1 MVDPAAD
8 TSGGRDRRMPEAAG
22 PGAVEPCSAA
32 GEVSDESL
40 LRGVAEGDSNALAE
54 LYDRW
59 GGRAYSLARRIC
71 ADETLAEDVVQE
83 AFVAVWREPGRFD
96 PQRGRFGTW
105 LLTLVHHKAVDA
117 VRRESTANRR
127 AAQVTEDPDAAG
139 SVAGAEQLALDAVA
153 AGQVRDAL
161 GRLTSQQRQ
170 ALGLAYYGG
179 YTQREIAAMTGV
191 AVGTVKSRMFAGLR
205 RMRELLGPSLGP
217 ARADADGPGGPSG
230 LDGPAHDARGPR

>member
-1 MVDPAAD
+1 MGAAAD
-8 TSGGRDRRMPEAAG
+8 ASGGRDRRTPGSAG
-22 PGAVEPCSAA
+22 PGAVEPRVPS
-32 GEVSDESL
+32 GEASDESL
-40 LRGVAEGDSNALAE
+40 LCAVTEGASQALAE

-59 GGRAYSLARRIC
+59 GARAYSLARRIC

-83 AFVAVWREPGRFD
+83 VFVAVWREPGRFD

-117 VRRESTANRR
+117 VRRETAASRR
-127 AAQVTEDPDAAG
+127 AMQVVDDPDATG
-139 SVAGAEQLALDAVA
+139 SVTGAEQLALDAVA

-161 GRLTSQQRQ
+161 ERLSSPQRQ

-191 AVGTVKSRMFAGLR
+191 AVGTVKSRMFTGLR
-205 RMRELLGPSLGP
+205 RLRELLGPSLGDP
-217 ARADADGPGGPSG
+217 ADPAD
-230 LDGPAHDARGPR
+230 DARGPR